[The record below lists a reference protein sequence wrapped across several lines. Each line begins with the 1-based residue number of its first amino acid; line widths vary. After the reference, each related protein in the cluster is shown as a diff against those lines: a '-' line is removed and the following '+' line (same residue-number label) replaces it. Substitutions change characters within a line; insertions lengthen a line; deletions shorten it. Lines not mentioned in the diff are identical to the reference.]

1 MNTKNQRLPDQAV
14 LAIRAR
20 AAKGC
25 TARVLAQE
33 YRLNVE
39 TIRRIV
45 RRESYQLVGI
55 AGELLAD
62 LGEEQ

>member
-1 MNTKNQRLPDQAV
+1 MDTKNNRLTANQV
-14 LAIRAR
+14 LDIRTR
-20 AAKGC
+20 AAQGC

-33 YRLNVE
+33 YLLNVE

-55 AGELLAD
+55 ASEVLAE
-62 LGEEQ
+62 LGERK